1 MFISEIKTSIS
12 STSEN
17 NKEKTVI
24 KDNSFDVEM
33 KNNDN
38 NNNDA
43 TTSKKFNSIKITK
56 SKIFNDQRTKLKN

>member
-1 MFISEIKTSIS
+1 MSILEIKILIS

-24 KDNSFDVEM
+24 KNNSSDIEM
-33 KNNDN
+33 KNN

-43 TTSKKFNSIKITK
+43 ITSEKFNNIKIIK
-56 SKIFNDQRTKLKN
+56 PKIFNEQRTKLKN